1 MLGSEIRRKYIEF
14 FQGKDHLHLPSDSL
28 VPDDPSLLFTSAG
41 MVQFKPYFTGAAQP
55 PHPRAVTAQKCLRTD
70 DIDEVGDAVHH
81 TFFEMMGNFSFGDYF
96 KREAIHFA
104 WEFLTEWLKL
114 PQEHIW
120 TSVYLDDDEA
130 AGVWEKEI
138 GLPASRIVRLGED
151 KNYWP
156 ANAPSRGPNGPCGPC
171 NEIFLDM
178 RPELGTPE
186 DPAHAI
192 AYDSNRFVE
201 VWNLVFMQ
209 YLRGDGGTLTPL
221 PRKNIDTGL
230 GLERTAAIL
239 QGTPTNYESD
249 LFLPLI
255 QAMERLAG
263 VRYGRDEAT
272 DAALRTIAD
281 HGRAA
286 VFCIA
291 DGVMPSNV
299 KRGYVLRRMIRR
311 AAIKARRIGYEGI
324 FLRDL
329 APTVAEMMGDWYPE
343 LKDRMSFVQT
353 VLESEERKFERTLN
367 TGLTRLDEEIR
378 AAKTAGS
385 AVLSG
390 EAAFVLYDTYGFPFE
405 LTEELARGEGLEVD
419 REGFESCMEE
429 QRRRA
434 QQGSRMFA
442 DVFGGAGES
451 IAELQ
456 QTVGETSFI
465 GYDTLNAESR
475 VLAILRDGQLVDAAE
490 EGDEVQIVLDVTPFY
505 AESGGQ
511 VGDTGRI
518 SGESGTAAVRDTRKK
533 AEIWFHDA
541 VIETGEL
548 RTGDAVTAEV
558 DADRRR
564 AIMRNHTAT
573 HLLHA
578 ALRKVLGDHVAQSGS
593 LVAPDR
599 LRFDFSHF
607 QAVTRAELEAVEDEV
622 NRRILED
629 HPVLPEHTTLDEARS
644 KGAMALFGE
653 KYGAEVRTIAVPGV
667 SLELCGGTHLS
678 RTSQVGLMKIISEG
692 SVAAGIRRIEAI
704 TGAAVLEH
712 IRSLEQRLDDAASR
726 LQSTPADIVAA
737 IERLQQ
743 TVREQ
748 ERALEHIRNRSSAD
762 EAETMVRSAEDVDGF
777 KAVCGRTSSTDAEG
791 MSRLADLLADRLGSC
806 VVLLG
811 SESGGKALFVAK
823 VSPDLVARG
832 LHAGELVKAVAAEAG
847 GGGGGRPEFA
857 KAGGKDPSRLD
868 AALEKGMALIREAA
882 GRTSR

>member
-14 FQGKDHLHLPSDSL
+14 FQSKDHLHLPSDSL

-114 PQEHIW
+114 PREHIW

-130 AGVWEKEI
+130 AEVWEKEI
-138 GLPASRIVRLGED
+138 GLSPSRIVRLGED

-156 ANAPSRGPNGPCGPC
+156 ANAPSKGPNGPCGPC

-178 RPELGTPE
+178 RPELGTPA

-201 VWNLVFMQ
+201 IWNLVFMQ

-221 PRKNIDTGL
+221 PKKNIDTGL

-263 VRYGRDEAT
+263 VRYGSDETA
-272 DAALRTIAD
+272 DASLRTIAD
-281 HGRAA
+281 HSRAA

-311 AAIKARRIGYEGI
+311 AVIKARRIGYEGI

-329 APTVAEMMGDWYPE
+329 APTVAEMMGGWYPE
-343 LKDRMSFVQT
+343 LKDRMTFVQT
-353 VLESEERKFERTLN
+353 VLESEEQKFDRTLS
-367 TGLTRLDEEIR
+367 TGLSRLDEEIR
-378 AAKTAGS
+378 AAKSAG
-385 AVLSG
+385 VPRLSG

-405 LTEELARGEGLEVD
+405 LTEELARAEGLEVD

-456 QTVGETSFI
+456 QTVGATAFA
-465 GYDTLNAESR
+465 GYEALRAEAR
-475 VLAILRDGQLVDAAE
+475 IQAILRDGQLVDAAE
-490 EGDEVQIVLDVTPFY
+490 EGDEVQVVLDVTPFY
-505 AESGGQ
+505 AEAGGQ

-518 SGESGTAAVRDTRKK
+518 TGRSGSAAVRDTRKR
-533 AEIWFHDA
+533 ADIWFHDA
-541 VIETGEL
+541 VVGAGEL
-548 RTGDAVTAEV
+548 RTGDTVTAEV
-558 DADRRR
+558 DGERRW

-607 QAVTRAELEAVEDEV
+607 QAMTPDEIRAVEDEV

-629 HPVLPEHTTLDEARS
+629 HPVQPEHTTLDEARR

-653 KYGAEVRTIAVPGV
+653 KYGTEVRTIAIPGV
-667 SLELCGGTHLS
+667 SLELCGGTHIS
-678 RTSQVGLMKIISEG
+678 RTSQIGLMKIVSEG

-704 TGAAVLEH
+704 TGAAVLAH
-712 IRSLEQRLDDAASR
+712 LRGLEQRLEEVAHR
-726 LQSTPADIVAA
+726 LQVPPADILPA

-743 TVREQ
+743 SLREHQ
-748 ERALEHIRNRSSAD
+748 QALEQIRDRSSAD
-762 EAETMVRSAEDVDGF
+762 EAEEMARLAEDVDGF
-777 KAVCGRTSSTDAEG
+777 KAVCSRTSSTDADG
-791 MSRLADLLADRLGSC
+791 MSRLADMLADRLGPS

-823 VSPDLVARG
+823 VSADLVARG

-868 AALEKGMALIREAA
+868 AALEKGRALIREAA
-882 GRTSR
+882 GRRSG

>member
-114 PQEHIW
+114 PKEHIW

-130 AGVWEKEI
+130 AEVWEKEI
-138 GLPASRIVRLGED
+138 GLLPSRIVRLGED

-156 ANAPSRGPNGPCGPC
+156 ANAPSKGPNGPCGPC

-178 RPELGTPE
+178 RPELGPPA
-186 DPAHAI
+186 DPARAI

-263 VRYGRDEAT
+263 VRYGQDEVT
-272 DAALRTIAD
+272 DTSLRTIAD
-281 HGRAA
+281 HARAA

-311 AAIKARRIGYEGI
+311 AVIKARRIGYEGV

-329 APTVAEMMGDWYPE
+329 APTVADMMGDWYPE
-343 LKDRMSFVQT
+343 IRDRMTFVQT
-353 VLESEERKFERTLN
+353 MLESEEQKFERTLS
-367 TGLTRLDEEIR
+367 TGLNRLDEEIR
-378 AAKTAGS
+378 AAKAAG
-385 AVLSG
+385 AGRLDG
-390 EAAFVLYDTYGFPFE
+390 EAAFVLYDTFGFPFE
-405 LTEELARGEGLEVD
+405 LTEELARTEGLEVD
-419 REGFESCMEE
+419 REGFEACMEE

-442 DVFGGAGES
+442 DVFGGTGES

-456 QTVGETSFI
+456 KSVGQTTFI
-465 GYDTLNAESR
+465 GYEALRGEAR
-475 VLAILRDGQLVDAAE
+475 VQAILRDGQLVGAAE
-490 EGDEVQIVLDVTPFY
+490 EGDEVQIVLDVSPFY
-505 AESGGQ
+505 AEAGGQ

-518 SGESGTAAVRDTRKK
+518 EGPSGAAAIRDTRKR
-533 AEIWFHDA
+533 ADIWFHDA
-541 VIETGEL
+541 VIVTGEI
-548 RTGDAVTAEV
+548 RTGDPVTAEV
-558 DADRRR
+558 DRERRQ

-578 ALRKVLGDHVAQSGS
+578 ALRKVLGEHVAQSGS

-607 QAVTRAELEAVEDEV
+607 QAMTPEEIQAVEDEV

-629 HPVLPEHTTLDEARS
+629 HPVQPEHTTLDDARK

-653 KYGAEVRTIAVPGV
+653 KYGNEVRTIAIPDV
-667 SLELCGGTHLS
+667 SLELCGGTHLT
-678 RTSQVGLMKIISEG
+678 RTSQIGLMKIVSEG

-704 TGAAVLEH
+704 TGAAVLSH
-712 IRSLEQRLDDAASR
+712 IRTLEQKLQEVAHR
-726 LQSTPADIVAA
+726 LQVPVADILPG

-743 TVREQ
+743 NLREHQ
-748 ERALEHIRNRSSAD
+748 VALEQVRSRSSAD
-762 EAETMVRSAEDVDGF
+762 EAEAIVRSAEDVDGF
-777 KAVCGRTSSTDAEG
+777 KAVCSRTTSTDADG
-791 MSRLADLLADRLGSC
+791 MSRLADILAERLGSS

-823 VSPDLVARG
+823 VSADLVARG

-868 AALEKGMALIREAA
+868 AALEKGRALIREAA
-882 GRTSR
+882 GRTSG